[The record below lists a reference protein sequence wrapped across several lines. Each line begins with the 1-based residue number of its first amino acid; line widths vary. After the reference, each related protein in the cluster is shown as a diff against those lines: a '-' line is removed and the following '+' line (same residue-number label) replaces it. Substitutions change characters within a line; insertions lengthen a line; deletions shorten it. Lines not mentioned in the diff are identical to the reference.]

1 MKINNNSSLNNSLL
15 ESETLITQNNKTVD
29 QVSIS
34 TKESISS
41 PAIDDL
47 SGLLSSFSTD
57 LNASLVTPN
66 KVNEK
71 PLFPNPLEVEQLL
84 EDIALNDSGLK
95 VIVEKLAALK
105 AFVKKSKDGKY
116 DEVDLEYLD
125 KLILKLDKLLK
136 QAEELQAQLKEI
148 AKAHKINSDAINLK
162 FAEFFKIADIKMEL
176 EADIKEVYEKVLKD
190 KERLENKNLK

>member
-15 ESETLITQNNKTVD
+15 SSETLIIQENKVVD

-34 TKESISS
+34 NKEDTSNSFING
-41 PAIDDL
+41 L

-57 LNASLVTPN
+57 LNINLATPN

-71 PLFPNPLEVEQLL
+71 SLFPNPQEIEQLL
-84 EDIALNDSGLK
+84 EDLAFNDSGLK

-105 AFVKKSKDGKY
+105 AFVKKSKEGKY
-116 DEVDLEYLD
+116 DELDLEYLD
-125 KLILKLDKLLK
+125 KLMLKLDKLLK
-136 QAEELQAQLKEI
+136 QAEELQAQLREI
-148 AKAHKINSDAINLK
+148 AKAHKINNDAINLK

-176 EADIKEVYEKVLKD
+176 DAEIKEVYERVLRD
-190 KERLENKNLK
+190 KEKSENKNLN

>member
-57 LNASLVTPN
+57 LNATLATPN
-66 KVNEK
+66 KVSEK
-71 PLFPNPLEVEQLL
+71 PLFPNPHEIEQLL

-116 DEVDLEYLD
+116 DELDLEYLD
-125 KLILKLDKLLK
+125 KLMLKLDKLLK
-136 QAEELQAQLKEI
+136 QAEEIQAQLKEI

-176 EADIKEVYEKVLKD
+176 EAEIKEIHEKVLRD
-190 KERLENKNLK
+190 KEKLENKNLK